1 MIQSLS
7 LRFYLNEKKGKAGR
21 YPIYFRIIVNR
32 KKSEVTTKY
41 FADSK
46 DWDTAKQRSKKD
58 NSINEELNSLESDVY
73 AIAKRLEK
81 EKKPVTATNIKKYL
95 TKKDKLDASVLDFY
109 DNMVTRLDKAGE
121 VDKSTVQRYKETR
134 VYLVRFLG
142 EKKSLELLVENIDYK
157 FISDF
162 DLFLLNLKDKNEK
175 ILMERNTVNKHHS
188 RLRTLILKA
197 IKEGYINKS
206 PYSDFKLKNTASK
219 RTFLTKDELDGII
232 EHQLGGNE
240 SLIRVRDIFVFS
252 VYTGLRFEDAQ
263 MLTMKNI
270 IKDKKGNYTLQILQE
285 KTNEPLSIPI
295 LSPALDIIE
304 KYKGSPERKVLDNVL
319 PKISNQ
325 KLNAYLKVIADL
337 ASIKKTLSHHVA
349 RHTCAT
355 TILLSNEVPI
365 EVVSKWLGHTTIK
378 TTQIYAKITDNY
390 MQTMANRIDEKIKV
404 GK

>member
-1 MIQSLS
+1 
-7 LRFYLNEKKGKAGR
+7 
-21 YPIYFRIIVNR
+21 
-32 KKSEVTTKY
+32 
-41 FADSK
+41 
-46 DWDTAKQRSKKD
+46 
-58 NSINEELNSLESDVY
+58 
-73 AIAKRLEK
+73 
-81 EKKPVTATNIKKYL
+81 
-95 TKKDKLDASVLDFY
+95 
-109 DNMVTRLDKAGE
+109 
-121 VDKSTVQRYKETR
+121 
-134 VYLVRFLG
+134 
-142 EKKSLELLVENIDYK
+142 
-157 FISDF
+157 
-162 DLFLLNLKDKNEK
+162 
-175 ILMERNTVNKHHS
+175 
-188 RLRTLILKA
+188 
-197 IKEGYINKS
+197 
-206 PYSDFKLKNTASK
+206 
-219 RTFLTKDELDGII
+219 
-232 EHQLGGNE
+232 
-240 SLIRVRDIFVFS
+240 
-252 VYTGLRFEDAQ
+252 
-263 MLTMKNI
+263 MKNI